1 MWHGHRNFWTRLPG
15 DNTDVPTDQNEIK
28 YNKNTQNGPG
38 YSDPLHVCGMCGM
51 LFETSFPLGAH
62 LL

>member
-1 MWHGHRNFWTRLPG
+1 MPSKQDEL
-15 DNTDVPTDQNEIK
+15 K
-28 YNKNTQNGPG
+28 YTKNTQNGPG

>member
-1 MWHGHRNFWTRLPG
+1 MWHGHRNFWTRLSG
-15 DNTDVPTDQNEIK
+15 DYTDVTTDQNVSK
-28 YNKNTQNGPG
+28 CTKNIQNGPG
-38 YSDPLHVCGMCGM
+38 FSDPLHVCGMCGM